1 MVVVVTPNPCVDKTL
16 FIKENRWGEKIP
28 VQEMQE
34 VAGGKGSNVSRVL
47 KTWGEEAKH
56 LLFLGGYTG
65 NRVKELLEEEK
76 IDTYPVE
83 IESFTRA
90 VAV

>member
-1 MVVVVTPNPCVDKTL
+1 VDKTL
-16 FIKENRWGEKIP
+16 FIKENHWGEKIP

-76 IDTYPVE
+76 IDTYYFIFPPFKYLQTKLIPLRLE
-83 IESFTRA
+83 
-90 VAV
+90 

>member
-16 FIKENRWGEKIP
+16 FIKENHWGEKIP
-28 VQEMQE
+28 VQEVQE

-47 KTWGEEAKH
+47 KTWGGEAKH

-83 IESFTRA
+83 IESFTQVGA
-90 VAV
+90 V